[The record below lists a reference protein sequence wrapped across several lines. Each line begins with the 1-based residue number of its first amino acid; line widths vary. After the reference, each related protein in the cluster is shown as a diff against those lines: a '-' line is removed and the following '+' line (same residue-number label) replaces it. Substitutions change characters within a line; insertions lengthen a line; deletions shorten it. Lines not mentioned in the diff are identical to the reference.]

1 MQYLHKSRCGRPE
14 GVATQKKDDW
24 SALIGKR
31 CISHQLK
38 CCKIASPGLAAARLV
53 LTPCPLYPFLKEPP
67 VPSATARALATGVGC
82 SQISIVPVI
91 LCGGTGT
98 RLWPLSRASYPKQY
112 WPLAGSGEDTLLQQ
126 TQQRLEGL
134 PGLAPPLLICNEDH
148 RFIVAEQMRQIG
160 VEPAGILLEPI
171 GRNTAPAVAVA
182 ALQATAQG
190 EDPLLLVLAAD
201 HVIRDVASFRTT
213 VVAGAAAAEAGQLVT
228 FGIVPT
234 APETGYGYIEAAQSL
249 ADTSAP
255 VPIARFLEKPDRAT
269 AEACLATG
277 RFTWNSGMFLFKAS
291 AILAE
296 LERLAPEVVSACRA
310 ALEQDSAD
318 LDFLR
323 LEREAFAGCPN
334 VALDVAVME
343 KTDRGAVLSLD
354 AGWSDVGSWSALWET
369 ADQDG
374 QGNVLRGRVI
384 HEGARNCYLRSE
396 HRLGVEDLVVVETDD
411 VVLVAHRDQAQDV
424 KGIVGLLERE
434 GAPESKAHRKIYRPW
449 GSYDGVTEGERWQVK
464 RIVVNPGASL
474 SLQMH
479 HHRAEHWIV
488 VQGTAV
494 VDKDGR
500 QELVG
505 ENQSTYIPLGCRHRL
520 SNPGKIPVELIE
532 VQSGPYLGEDDI
544 VRFEDCYGRSEPSV
558 LGVAA

>member
-1 MQYLHKSRCGRPE
+1 MANSPSSPS
-14 GVATQKKDDW
+14 
-24 SALIGKR
+24 SAL
-31 CISHQLK
+31 
-38 CCKIASPGLAAARLV
+38 
-53 LTPCPLYPFLKEPP
+53 
-67 VPSATARALATGVGC
+67 
-82 SQISIVPVI
+82 VPVI

-112 WPLAGSGEDTLLQQ
+112 WPLAGTGEDTLLQQ
-126 TQQRLEGL
+126 TQQRLAGL
-134 PGLAPPLLICNEDH
+134 PGLGAPLLICNEDH
-148 RFIVAEQMRQIG
+148 RFIVAEQLRQIG
-160 VEPAGILLEPI
+160 VEPQAILLEPI

-201 HVIRDVASFRTT
+201 HVIRDAATFRATVA
-213 VVAGAAAAEAGQLVT
+213 AGMAAAEAGQLVT

-249 ADTSAP
+249 LGANVP
-255 VPIARFLEKPDRAT
+255 VPIARFVEKPDRAT
-269 AEACLATG
+269 AEQFLATG

-296 LERLAPEVVSACRA
+296 LERLAPEVVSACRSS
-310 ALEQDSAD
+310 LEHESAD

-323 LEREAFAGCPN
+323 LEREAFASCPS

-343 KTDRGAVLSLD
+343 RTDRGAVLPLE

-369 ADQDG
+369 ADQDSD
-374 QGNVLRGRVI
+374 GNVLRGRVI
-384 HEGARNCYLRSE
+384 SEGSRNCYLRSE
-396 HRLGVEDLVVVETDD
+396 HRLVVGLGVEDLVVVETDD
-411 VVLVAHRDQAQDV
+411 VVLVAHRDRAQEV
-424 KGIVGLLERE
+424 KAIVGRLERE

-488 VQGTAV
+488 VQGSALV
-494 VDKDGR
+494 EKDGR
-500 QELVG
+500 QEMVS

-544 VRFEDCYGRSEPSV
+544 VRFEDRYGRSDASLTPT
-558 LGVAA
+558 LTPQ

>member
-1 MQYLHKSRCGRPE
+1 
-14 GVATQKKDDW
+14 
-24 SALIGKR
+24 
-31 CISHQLK
+31 
-38 CCKIASPGLAAARLV
+38 
-53 LTPCPLYPFLKEPP
+53 
-67 VPSATARALATGVGC
+67 
-82 SQISIVPVI
+82 VPVI

-112 WPLAGSGEDTLLQQ
+112 WPLAGTGEDTLLQQ
-126 TQQRLEGL
+126 TQQRLAGL
-134 PGLAPPLLICNEDH
+134 PGLGAPLLICNEDH
-148 RFIVAEQMRQIG
+148 RFIVAEQLRQIG
-160 VEPAGILLEPI
+160 VEPQAILLEPV

-182 ALQATAQG
+182 ALQATAHG

-201 HVIRDVASFRTT
+201 HVIRDAATFRATVA
-213 VVAGAAAAEAGQLVT
+213 AGMAAAEAGQLVT

-249 ADTSAP
+249 LGANEP
-255 VPIARFLEKPDRAT
+255 VPIARFVEKPDRAT
-269 AEACLATG
+269 AEQFLATG

-296 LERLAPEVVSACRA
+296 LERLAPEVVSACRSS
-310 ALEQDSAD
+310 LEHDSAD

-323 LEREAFAGCPN
+323 LEREAFASCPS

-343 KTDRGAVLSLD
+343 RTDRGAVLPLE

-369 ADQDG
+369 ADQDSD
-374 QGNVLRGRVI
+374 GNVLRGRVI
-384 HEGARNCYLRSE
+384 SEGSSNCYLRSE
-396 HRLGVEDLVVVETDD
+396 HRLVVGLGVEDLVVVETDD
-411 VVLVAHRDQAQDV
+411 VVLVAHRDRAQEV
-424 KGIVGLLERE
+424 KAIVGRLERE

-494 VDKDGR
+494 VEKDGNL
-500 QELVG
+500 ELVG

-544 VRFEDCYGRSEPSV
+544 VRFEDRYGRSDTSPAPT
-558 LGVAA
+558 LTPTLTPQ

>member
-1 MQYLHKSRCGRPE
+1 M
-14 GVATQKKDDW
+14 
-24 SALIGKR
+24 
-31 CISHQLK
+31 
-38 CCKIASPGLAAARLV
+38 
-53 LTPCPLYPFLKEPP
+53 
-67 VPSATARALATGVGC
+67 
-82 SQISIVPVI
+82 PVI

-112 WPLAGSGEDTLLQQ
+112 WPLAGTGEDTLLQQ
-126 TQQRLEGL
+126 TQQRLAGL
-134 PGLAPPLLICNEDH
+134 PGLGSPLLICNEDH
-148 RFIVAEQMRQIG
+148 RFIVAEQLRQIG
-160 VEPAGILLEPI
+160 VEPQAILLEPV

-182 ALQATAQG
+182 ALQATAHG

-201 HVIRDVASFRTT
+201 HVIRDAATFRAT
-213 VVAGAAAAEAGQLVT
+213 VTAGMAAAEAGQLVT

-249 ADTSAP
+249 LGANEP
-255 VPIARFLEKPDRAT
+255 VPIARFVEKPDRAT
-269 AEACLATG
+269 AEQFLATG

-296 LERLAPEVVSACRA
+296 LERLAPEVVSACRSS
-310 ALEQDSAD
+310 LEHDSAD

-323 LEREAFAGCPN
+323 LEREAFASCPS

-343 KTDRGAVLSLD
+343 RTDRGAVLPLE

-369 ADQDG
+369 ADQDSD
-374 QGNVLRGRVI
+374 GNVLRGRVI
-384 HEGARNCYLRSE
+384 SEGSSNCYLRSE
-396 HRLGVEDLVVVETDD
+396 HRLVVGLGVEDLVVVETDD
-411 VVLVAHRDQAQDV
+411 VVLVAHRDRAQEV
-424 KGIVGLLERE
+424 KAIVGRLERE

-494 VDKDGR
+494 VEKDGNL
-500 QELVG
+500 ELVG

-544 VRFEDCYGRSEPSV
+544 VRFEDRYGRSDASPAPT
-558 LGVAA
+558 LTPTLTPQ

>member
-1 MQYLHKSRCGRPE
+1 MAE
-14 GVATQKKDDW
+14 
-24 SALIGKR
+24 SAL
-31 CISHQLK
+31 
-38 CCKIASPGLAAARLV
+38 
-53 LTPCPLYPFLKEPP
+53 
-67 VPSATARALATGVGC
+67 
-82 SQISIVPVI
+82 VPVI

-112 WPLAGSGEDTLLQQ
+112 WALAGSGDETLLQQ

-160 VEPAGILLEPI
+160 VEPAAILLEPI

-182 ALQATAQG
+182 ALQATAHG
-190 EDPLLLVLAAD
+190 DDPLLLVLAAD
-201 HVIRDVASFRTT
+201 HVIRDAAAFRST
-213 VVAGAAAAEAGQLVT
+213 VIAGAAAAEAGQLVT

-249 ADTSAP
+249 AAASAP
-255 VPIARFLEKPDRAT
+255 VPIARFVEKPDRAT
-269 AEACLATG
+269 AQAFLATG

-323 LEREAFAGCPN
+323 LEREAFASCPN

-343 KTDRGAVLSLD
+343 RTDRGAVLALE

-384 HEGARNCYLRSE
+384 HEDARNCYLRSE
-396 HRLGVEDLVVVETDD
+396 HRLVVGLGVEDLVVVETDD
-411 VVLVAHRDQAQDV
+411 VVLVAHRDRAQDV
-424 KGIVGLLERE
+424 KAIVGLLERE

-494 VDKDGR
+494 VDKDGH

-505 ENQSTYIPLGCRHRL
+505 ENQSTYIPLGCKHRL

-544 VRFEDCYGRSEPSV
+544 VRFEDRYGRSDA
-558 LGVAA
+558 VAPTRP

>member
-1 MQYLHKSRCGRPE
+1 M
-14 GVATQKKDDW
+14 T
-24 SALIGKR
+24 
-31 CISHQLK
+31 
-38 CCKIASPGLAAARLV
+38 RL
-53 LTPCPLYPFLKEPP
+53 
-67 VPSATARALATGVGC
+67 
-82 SQISIVPVI
+82 VPVI

-112 WPLAGSGEDTLLQQ
+112 WPLAGNGEETLLQQ

-134 PGLAPPLLICNEDH
+134 LGLAPPLLICNEDH
-148 RFIVAEQMRQIG
+148 RFIVAEQLRQIG

-190 EDPLLLVLAAD
+190 DDPLLLVLAAD
-201 HVIRDVASFRTT
+201 HVIRDAAAFRAAIA
-213 VVAGAAAAEAGQLVT
+213 AGTAAAEAGQLVT

-249 ADTSAP
+249 AAASAP
-255 VPIARFLEKPDRAT
+255 VPIARFVEKPDRAT
-269 AEACLATG
+269 AEGFLATG

-343 KTDRGAVLSLD
+343 RTDRGAVLPLE

-369 ADQDG
+369 AAERDA

-384 HEGARNCYLRSE
+384 HDDARNCYLRSE
-396 HRLGVEDLVVVETDD
+396 HRLVVGLGVEDLVVVETDD
-411 VVLVAHRDQAQDV
+411 VVLVAHRDRAQDI

-544 VRFEDCYGRSEPSV
+544 VRFEDRYGRSDVEPNQT
-558 LGVAA
+558 LTPPLTPPITPQ